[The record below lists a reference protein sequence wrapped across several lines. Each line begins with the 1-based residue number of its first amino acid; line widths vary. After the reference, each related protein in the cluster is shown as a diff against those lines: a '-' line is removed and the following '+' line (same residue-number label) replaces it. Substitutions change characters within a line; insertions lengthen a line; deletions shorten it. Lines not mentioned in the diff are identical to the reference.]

1 MWYAIHT
8 IYARWC
14 QEDQEGEGYGMVAC
28 LQLLLHVIVSVQAGG
43 K

>member
-1 MWYAIHT
+1 MRDGVKKIK
-8 IYARWC
+8 R
-14 QEDQEGEGYGMVAC
+14 GKGMYGMVAC